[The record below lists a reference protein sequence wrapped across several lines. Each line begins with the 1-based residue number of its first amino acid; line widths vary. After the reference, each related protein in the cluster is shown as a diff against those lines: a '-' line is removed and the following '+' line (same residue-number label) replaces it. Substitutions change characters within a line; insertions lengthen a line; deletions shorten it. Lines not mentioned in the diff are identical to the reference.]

1 VKLGEFEGW
10 LVLGDAHFK
19 EQYDL
24 LHAAVERKK
33 LKDPERFDSSNVAKR
48 YRMVTLLISEI
59 VPADPSAIQFRLG
72 KTLRSEYKHWRRA
85 KFFQQYRLFFRYDS
99 KSKIIIFSW
108 FNDEETKRAY
118 ESKDDAY
125 LVFEKMLDS
134 GNPPNN
140 WIELLDETKTQ

>member
-1 VKLGEFEGW
+1 MKLGEFKGW

-59 VPADPSAIQFRLG
+59 VAAEPSAIQFRLG

-134 GNPPNN
+134 GNSPNN